1 MFFIAAESYSGLLM
15 VFTAT
20 DNGSPSKFNLNEN
33 GWITLDQP
41 MELLFW
47 VPPWSVN
54 GLWRPNNV
62 MVIGRGST
70 KVDLRHFVHGTSW
83 QQCREPLS
91 MEKVNIKS
99 P

>member
-1 MFFIAAESYSGLLM
+1 MFSIVTESYLGLLI

-20 DNGSPSKFNLNEN
+20 DNGSRSDFILNEG
-33 GWITLDQP
+33 GWITLNQP
-41 MELLFW
+41 MESLFW

-83 QQCREPLS
+83 QLCREPLS
-91 MEKVNIKS
+91 MDEES
-99 P
+99 EY